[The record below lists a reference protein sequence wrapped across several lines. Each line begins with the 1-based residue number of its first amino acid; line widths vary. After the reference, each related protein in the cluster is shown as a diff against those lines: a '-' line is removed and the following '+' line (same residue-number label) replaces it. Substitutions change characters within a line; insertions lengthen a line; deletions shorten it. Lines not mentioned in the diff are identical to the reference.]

1 LKHEE
6 ILLQF
11 ESLKKRPDRILPSST
26 ESIRSINNHPNS
38 LPIMID
44 SQTLPKDDSAPV
56 HFRQRLTNANDK
68 SAQIVVAKYSYE
80 PLRFSPNDHPEIE
93 LPLKLGE
100 YYLIYGDI
108 DEVKIHNRIIS
119 NKRISCFFL

>member
-1 LKHEE
+1 
-6 ILLQF
+6 
-11 ESLKKRPDRILPSST
+11 
-26 ESIRSINNHPNS
+26 
-38 LPIMID
+38 MID
-44 SQTLPKDDSAPV
+44 SPTSPNDDSAPILS
-56 HFRQRLTNANDK
+56 HQRLINSNNK

-108 DEVKIHNRIIS
+108 DEVKIHNKIV
-119 NKRISCFFL
+119 